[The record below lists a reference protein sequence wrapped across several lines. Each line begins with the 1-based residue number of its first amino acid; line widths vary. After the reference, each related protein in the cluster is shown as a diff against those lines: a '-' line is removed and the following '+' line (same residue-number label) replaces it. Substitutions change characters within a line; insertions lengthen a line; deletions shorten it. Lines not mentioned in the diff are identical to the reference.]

1 MQDKKA
7 EIPNHAFIVP
17 DSFKSIDFF
26 TFGQQSF
33 IGCAGVVLALYYV
46 IEEYMSEHSKRQD
59 FFFQNGKKC
68 RHPTKAFDTKVLS
81 LWASLVEGPH
91 TDPARLMRR
100 ASASLAVPLN
110 ADASTTPAHPTARFL
125 NLPLNA
131 DGSAA
136 PTCPLFAAISAPTL
150 LRRDTFDNSEASF
163 GFDSERALFELVSQV
178 IDFAEFDVAQELLGA
193 GAGGKV
199 KRREYSYI
207 VLIHCTHTLCSY
219 TILIHCAHTLYSSY
233 PYPISYP
240 ILISCTRAR

>member
-46 IEEYMSEHSKRQD
+46 IVEYMSEHSKRQD

-91 TDPARLMRR
+91 ADPARLMRR
-100 ASASLAVPLN
+100 ASASLAV
-110 ADASTTPAHPTARFL
+110 
-125 NLPLNA
+125 PLNA

-199 KRREYSYI
+199 KRREYYVYSTCTLCSYI
-207 VLIHCTHTLCSY
+207 VLIHYAHTLCLY
-219 TILIHCAHTLYSSY
+219 TILIHCAHTLH
-233 PYPISYP
+233 SYP
-240 ILISCTRAR
+240 ILLSCTRTR